1 MSFREQVEAAIPGV
15 SARVAPQGISLELV
29 NAREDG
35 VIELAMSGKS
45 IACPMSQTMLAQG
58 ILRMLKQD
66 IPEIVDV
73 VSIGAQ

>member
-29 NAREDG
+29 RAREDG
-35 VIELAMSGKS
+35 VIELAMRGKS

-58 ILRMLKQD
+58 ILRKQD
-66 IPEIVDV
+66 IPNIVDG